1 MKSNLQIYKNDI
13 EANLKN
19 IKKYKLDILILQRQN
34 ETICQK
40 NNEEIERATN
50 QIIELEQEIK
60 INLKGS
66 GEKKIETSAG
76 WCSFR
81 VMPDKWEYDEEKILL
96 WCKDFKMPYY
106 YTKEI
111 LRKLELKN
119 DIKLEKIKSEEVPG
133 ITITNQAPKFNY
145 KLNGGM

>member
-1 MKSNLQIYKNDI
+1 MLL
-13 EANLKN
+13 EENLKT
-19 IKKYKLDILILQRQN
+19 IKDAKLDIELLRRDNEKKCMENNAKIEGLENEIGLAEGIL
-34 ETICQK
+34 
-40 NNEEIERATN
+40 EEDLRM
-50 QIIELEQEIK
+50 
-60 INLKGS
+60 S
-66 GEKKIETSAG
+66 GEKKLECKLG
-76 WCSFR
+76 WCSYR

-145 KLNGGM
+145 KLNGGL

>member
-1 MKSNLQIYKNDI
+1 MVNSLEIYKNDI

-81 VMPDKWEYDEEKILL
+81 VMPDKWEYLDSDIIT
-96 WCKDFKMPYY
+96 WCKNKNMPYY
-106 YTKEI
+106 HTVEI
-111 LRKLELKN
+111 VEKMKLKKAIIEGK
-119 DIKLEKIKSEEVPG
+119 IKLVEVLG
-133 ITITNQAPKFNY
+133 ITVTPQDPKFNY
-145 KLNGGM
+145 KLNGGI